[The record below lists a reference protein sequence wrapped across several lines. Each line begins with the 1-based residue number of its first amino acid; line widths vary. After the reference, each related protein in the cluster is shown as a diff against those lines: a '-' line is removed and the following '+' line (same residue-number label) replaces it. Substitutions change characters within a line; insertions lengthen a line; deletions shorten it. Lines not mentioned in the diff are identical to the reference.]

1 MASQLSPTGSVPYE
15 MRGQSLQAR
24 KISPADLALKEK
36 EVIIEL
42 VANLPFTLLT
52 YAYNLNADELT
63 DVVYK
68 KRAVRHRAGSSVE
81 SHDQL

>member
-1 MASQLSPTGSVPYE
+1 M
-15 MRGQSLQAR
+15 QAR

-42 VANLPFTLLT
+42 VANLPFT